1 MNWLLKGGRVVDPDG
16 KLDAVKD
23 VLVRDGKIARV
34 DSGIPADNAK
44 VLDLTGKVVAPGFID
59 MHVHLREPGR
69 EDEETMETGSASAAA
84 GGFTSIAVMP
94 NTDPWNDNQGI
105 TEYIVSQAKSRACVN
120 VFPIGC
126 VSKQGKGEELAEIGD
141 MVKSGVVAVSDDGHP
156 VSSSHLMRMALE
168 YTRIFDIPVIDHCE
182 ERTLSQGGVMH
193 EGYHSTVLGLRGV
206 PAAAEEIMVA
216 RDLILSEM
224 TGGRVHI
231 AHLSTRRSLQLVREA
246 KAKGIRATCEV
257 TPHHFALTDA
267 AVAESGY
274 DTSTKMNPPL
284 REEEDRQAL
293 LAGLADGTV
302 DAIASDHA
310 PHNAIEKEMEFDQAP
325 FGILGL
331 ETSVSLAL
339 DRLFHAGLMDLNRLV
354 SLYTTGPARILKLP
368 RGTLTQGAVADIT
381 VLDLNRTVEVNQSA
395 FRSKSRNA
403 PYQGWK
409 LRGAPV
415 LTLVGGRI
423 VFDGRP

>member
-1 MNWLLKGGRVVDPDG
+1 VNWLLKGGRVVDPAG

-23 VLVRDGKIARV
+23 VLVKDGRIARV
-34 DSGIPADNAK
+34 GDGIPPDNAK

-69 EDEETMETGSASAAA
+69 EDEETMETGSAAAAA

-105 TEYIVSQAKSRACVN
+105 TEYIVSQSKARACVN

-141 MVKSGVVAVSDDGHP
+141 MVKSGIVAVSDDGHP

-168 YTRIFDIPVIDHCE
+168 YTKIFDIPVIDHCE

-206 PAAAEEIMVA
+206 PAASEEIMVA

-246 KAKGIRATCEV
+246 KAKGIHVTCEV

-267 AVAESGY
+267 AVAQSGY

-339 DRLFHAGLMDLNRLV
+339 DRLLHAGILDLTRLV
-354 SLYTTGPARILKLP
+354 SLYTTGPARILKLS
-368 RGTLTQGAVADIT
+368 RGTLAPGAVADIT
-381 VLDLNRTVEVNQSA
+381 VVDLQRTVEVNQGA

-403 PYQGWK
+403 PFQGWK
-409 LRGAPV
+409 LKGAPV

-423 VFDGRP
+423 VFDGRS

>member
-1 MNWLLKGGRVVDPDG
+1 VNWLLKGGRVVDPAARLDG
-16 KLDAVKD
+16 IKD
-23 VLVRDGKIARV
+23 VLIRDGKIARV
-34 DSGIPADNAK
+34 GDNLPADNVK
-44 VLDLTGKVVAPGFID
+44 VLDVAGKVVAPGFID

-69 EDEETMETGSASAAA
+69 EDEETMETGSAAAAA

-105 TEYIVSQAKSRACVN
+105 TEYIVSQSKTRACVN

-141 MVKSGVVAVSDDGHP
+141 MVKSGIVAVSDDGHP

-168 YTRIFDIPVIDHCE
+168 YTKIFDIPVIDHCE
-182 ERTLSQGGVMH
+182 ERSLSLGGVMH

-206 PAAAEEIMVA
+206 PAASEEIMVA
-216 RDLILSEM
+216 RDMILAEM

-231 AHLSTRRSLQLVREA
+231 AHLSTRNSLQQVREA
-246 KAKGIRATCEV
+246 KSRGIRATCEV

-274 DTSTKMNPPL
+274 DANTKMNPPL
-284 REEEDRQAL
+284 REEADRQAL

-310 PHNAIEKEMEFDQAP
+310 PHNPIEKEMEFDQAP

-339 DRLFHAGLMDLNRLV
+339 DRLFHSGLLDLTRLV
-354 SLYTTGPARILKLP
+354 SLYTLGPAGILKLD
-368 RGTLTQGAVADIT
+368 RGTLGHGAVADVS
-381 VLDLNRTVEVNQSA
+381 VLDLNQAVEVDRGT

-409 LRGAPV
+409 LKGAPV
-415 LTLVGGRI
+415 LTMVGGRI
-423 VFDGRP
+423 VFDGRA